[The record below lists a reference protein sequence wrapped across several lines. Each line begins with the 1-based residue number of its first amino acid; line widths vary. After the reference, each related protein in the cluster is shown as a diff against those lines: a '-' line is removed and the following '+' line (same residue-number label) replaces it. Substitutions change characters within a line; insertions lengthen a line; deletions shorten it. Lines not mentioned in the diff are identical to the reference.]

1 MAKQIF
7 HDLSEL
13 GVLNKDIPYSN
24 ADLRKK
30 SKRRDKVVGEI
41 KSLKKGQ
48 SERSPKNN
56 QKKRGHVPNNKKQ
69 NKSAKQ
75 SKKPRQFDSKTR
87 GTIINNKYVK
97 CSAPDY
103 QIATLMVR
111 QHNSLES
118 LVSYAKYYQALFGE
132 AKFERILKLAAEYY
146 EREKDRISSRF
157 SVGESYS
164 FKVFSSFRQGTKV
177 LTDLVDRNHDHHKVL
192 TESVYPAGKEVW
204 CEVNSIDS
212 TQPLGWQLELNLSR
226 LIVKEV
232 ATAVKPSTVFEDKE
246 DKADTQPVCKKSP
259 DQWFREVD
267 GLGYHKCGKA
277 FTCNCCGRSFNAGQ
291 GYRIDLKE
299 IYFCTECKK
308 EIFKPSGR
316 GYMSIVYTNMGHK
329 R

>member
-1 MAKQIF
+1 MAKQVF
-7 HDLSEL
+7 HDLSEI
-13 GVLNKDIPYSN
+13 GVLKKDIPYTN
-24 ADLRKK
+24 ADLREM
-30 SKRRDKVVGEI
+30 SKGLDKVVGEI
-41 KSLKKGQ
+41 KSLKKDL
-48 SERSPKNN
+48 SESSKSNN
-56 QKKRGHVPNNKKQ
+56 QKKSGTIPNNKQQK
-69 NKSAKQ
+69 NAKQ
-75 SKKPRQFDSKTR
+75 SKQPRQSGSPKR
-87 GTIINNKYVK
+87 GTVINNTYVK

-103 QIATLMVR
+103 QIAALMVH

-118 LVSYAKYYQALFGE
+118 LISYAKYYQAFFGE
-132 AKFERILKLAAEYY
+132 AKFDRILKLATEYY

-164 FKVFSSFRQGTKV
+164 FKVFSSSRKGTKV
-177 LTDLVDRNHDHHKVL
+177 LTDLEDRNHDHHKVF
-192 TESVYPAGKEVW
+192 TKSVYPVGKEVR

-212 TQPLGWQLELNLSR
+212 SQPIGWQLELSVPR
-226 LIVKEV
+226 LIVREV
-232 ATAVKPSTVFEDKE
+232 APAVEPSTVYEHKE
-246 DKADTQPVCKKSP
+246 EKADTQPVHIKSP
-259 DQWFREVD
+259 GKWFREVE

-291 GYRIDLKE
+291 GYRIDLRE